1 MLKKISLVLFISFCC
16 FIGLLTTI
24 NYFVNQSSIYKN
36 THPTTTGNTI
46 SILLLDGL
54 SQSIFE
60 QNLAANKLPNLRRLI
75 QTGTY
80 VKNGIGAFPSM
91 TGYAFYPFITGKDA
105 STSGI
110 YGLRWFDRN
119 LDKGN
124 LRNYVGRTNIHM
136 NRDITPQQKN
146 IFELSGD
153 QYTCSINSYMNKGV
167 KESALTGWRHT
178 TSKFEHTPLFQ
189 FLAALP
195 YFGNRIT
202 TDFFEHETY
211 AMDLAKKQLKRNP
224 KVQWVTLPSLDAMN
238 HIHGTTANYSA
249 LLIHVDSLIGDFV
262 QTIDGLG
269 QSNTRALAIITD
281 HGISNVHQNIDLR
294 KNFNNKLNLDLERG
308 KSVHLL
314 TDELTIPLSEF
325 ENKDGYFVINGNLS
339 AYLYLRN
346 PLEKDTKLSWR
357 KKLLLPQLQAYAT
370 PEGDKNLLRFLAQQ
384 EGIGL
389 LAAQQ
394 NDSTIWVQVADQM
407 AIITKRQNV
416 YNYTPLNGD
425 PLGYT
430 QDTLALKLLTSE
442 FYTANTWLTHTIQ
455 TDYPDAIY
463 RLYEL
468 MSKPNVGDLLICSK
482 KGYDLAADYE
492 LFVGN
497 YKGGHGG
504 LHKDLLKVP
513 YILYLPNQASKQL
526 EFLRSEE
533 VGGMIMK
540 YLFNQ
545 QPATSN

>member
-1 MLKKISLVLFISFCC
+1 MLKKISLALFISMFL
-16 FIGLLTTI
+16 FIGLLTTV
-24 NYFVNQSSIYKN
+24 NYFVNKPYN
-36 THPTTTGNTI
+36 YTVNHPKTIGNTI

-60 QNLAANKLPNLRRLI
+60 QNLQANKLPNLKKLI
-75 QTGTY
+75 QSGTY

-110 YGLRWFDRN
+110 YGLRWFDRS

-136 NRDITPQQKN
+136 NRDINPQQKN

-153 QYTCSINSYMNKGV
+153 QYTSSINSYMNKGV

-178 TSKFEHTPLFQ
+178 TSKFEHTPLFR

-195 YFGNRIT
+195 YFGERIT
-202 TDFFEHETY
+202 ADFFEHETY
-211 AMDLAKKQLKRNP
+211 AMELAKKQLKSNP

-238 HIHGTTANYSA
+238 HIHGTTTDYAT
-249 LLIHVDSLIGDFV
+249 LLTHIDSLIGNFV
-262 QTIDGLG
+262 QTIDNLG
-269 QSNTRALAIITD
+269 QSDTRALAIITD
-281 HGISNVHQNIDLR
+281 HGISDVHQNIDLR
-294 KNFNNKLNLDLERG
+294 NNFKQGLGLDLERG
-308 KSVHLL
+308 ESVHLL
-314 TDELTIPLSEF
+314 TDALETPLEEF

-339 AYLYLRN
+339 AYLYMRN

-357 KKLLLPQLQAYAT
+357 KKLLHPQLQTYST
-370 PEGDKNLLRFLAQQ
+370 PKGDKNLLDFLAQQ

-394 NDSTIWVQVADQM
+394 NDTTIWVQLDDQR
-407 AIITKRQNV
+407 ALIQKSQNS
-416 YNYTPLNGD
+416 YAYTPINGD
-425 PLGYT
+425 PLGYSS
-430 QDTLALKLLTSE
+430 DTLAAKLIDNQ
-442 FYTANTWLTHTIQ
+442 FHAANIWLAHTVQ

-468 MSKPNVGDLLICSK
+468 MSKPDVGDILICSK

-513 YILYLPNQASKQL
+513 YILYLPNKASKKL
-526 EFLRSEE
+526 EFARSEE
-533 VGGMIMK
+533 VGRMIME
-540 YLFNQ
+540 YLFSKN
-545 QPATSN
+545 

>member
-1 MLKKISLVLFISFCC
+1 MLKKISLAFFISFCL
-16 FIGLLTTI
+16 FIGLLTI
-24 NYFVNQSSIYKN
+24 VNYFVNKPYNYKGKHTKTTSN
-36 THPTTTGNTI
+36 TV

-60 QNLAANKLPNLRRLI
+60 QNLQANKLPNLKKLI
-75 QTGTY
+75 QSGTY
-80 VKNGIGAFPSM
+80 IKNGIGAFPSM

-119 LDKGN
+119 LEEGN

-136 NRDITPQQKN
+136 NQDIDSQQKN
-146 IFELSGD
+146 IFELSDD

-178 TSKFEHTPLFQ
+178 TSKFEHTPLFR
-189 FLAALP
+189 FLAAIP
-195 YFGNRIT
+195 YFGERIT
-202 TDFFEHETY
+202 ADFFEHETY
-211 AMDLAKKQLKRNP
+211 AMDLAKKQLERNP

-238 HIHGTTANYSA
+238 HIHGTTADYSI
-249 LLIHVDSLIGDFV
+249 LLTHIDSLIGNFV
-262 QTIDGLG
+262 QTIDNLG

-281 HGISNVHQNIDLR
+281 HGISDVHQNIDLR
-294 KNFNNKLNLDLERG
+294 HNFKQGLGLELERG
-308 KSVHLL
+308 ESVHLL
-314 TDELTIPLSEF
+314 TDELKTPLEEF

-339 AYLYLRN
+339 AYLYMRN
-346 PLEKDTKLSWR
+346 PIEKDTKLSWR
-357 KKLLLPQLQAYAT
+357 KKLLSPQLQAYST
-370 PEGDKNLLRFLAQQ
+370 PEGDENLLHFLAQQ

-394 NDSTIWVQVADQM
+394 NDSTIWVQLDDQT
-407 AIITKRQNV
+407 ATIRKYQNG
-416 YNYTPLNGD
+416 YAYTPINGD
-425 PLGYT
+425 PLGYDS
-430 QDTLALKLLTSE
+430 DTLASKLMDTQFHS
-442 FYTANTWLTHTIQ
+442 ADTWLAHTVQ

-468 MSKPNVGDLLICSK
+468 MSKPGVGDLLICSK

-513 YILYLPNQASKQL
+513 YILYLPNQAPKQL
-526 EFLRSEE
+526 NYARSEE
-533 VGGMIMK
+533 VGGMIME
-540 YLFNQ
+540 YLFNE
-545 QPATSN
+545 N

>member
-1 MLKKISLVLFISFCC
+1 MLKKISLLLLISCC
-16 FIGLLTTI
+16 LIIGLLTI
-24 NYFVNQSSIYKN
+24 VNYFVNKPYNYSGS
-36 THPTTTGNTI
+36 HPKTTGNTI

-54 SQSIFE
+54 SQTIFE
-60 QNLAANKLPNLRRLI
+60 ENLAANKLPNLKKLI

-80 VKNGIGAFPSM
+80 IKNGIGAFPSM

-119 LDKGN
+119 LEEGN

-136 NRDITPQQKN
+136 NRDINPQQKN

-178 TSKFEHTPLFQ
+178 TSKFEHTPLFR

-202 TDFFEHETY
+202 ADFFEHETY
-211 AMDLAKKQLKRNP
+211 AMNLAKKQLAHNP
-224 KVQWVTLPSLDAMN
+224 KIQWVTLPSLDAMN
-238 HIHGTTANYSA
+238 HIHGTTTDYST
-249 LLIHVDSLIGDFV
+249 LLIHVDSLIGDFI
-262 QTIDGLG
+262 QSIDNLG
-269 QSNTRALAIITD
+269 QSETRALAIITD
-281 HGISNVHQNIDLR
+281 HGISDVHQNIDLR
-294 KNFNNKLNLDLERG
+294 KSFKRKLNLDLERG

-314 TDELTIPLSEF
+314 TDALTIPLSEF

-346 PLEKDTKLSWR
+346 PLEKETKLSWR
-357 KKLLLPQLQAYAT
+357 KKLLLPQLQAYST
-370 PEGDKNLLRFLAQQ
+370 PKGGKNILDFLAQQ

-389 LAAQQ
+389 LTAQQ
-394 NDSTIWVQVADQM
+394 NDSTIWVQLAEQIGV
-407 AIITKRQNV
+407 ITKHQNA
-416 YNYTPLNGD
+416 YSYIPLNGD

-430 QDTLALKLLTSE
+430 QDTLAIKLLNDK
-442 FYTANTWLTHTIQ
+442 FHTASTWPAHTIE

-468 MSKPNVGDLLICSK
+468 MSKPEVGDLLICSK

-497 YKGGHGG
+497 YK
-504 LHKDLLKVP
+504 
-513 YILYLPNQASKQL
+513 
-526 EFLRSEE
+526 
-533 VGGMIMK
+533 VGMADCTKI
-540 YLFNQ
+540 Y
-545 QPATSN
+545 

>member
-1 MLKKISLVLFISFCC
+1 LLKKTSLIFFISFCL
-16 FIGLLTTI
+16 FICLLTTVS
-24 NYFVNQSSIYKN
+24 YSVNKPSLYNN
-36 THPTTTGNTI
+36 THPVTTGNTI

-60 QNLAANKLPNLRRLI
+60 QNLQANKLPNLKKLI
-75 QTGTY
+75 QSGTY

-136 NRDITPQQKN
+136 NRDINPQQKN

-178 TSKFEHTPLFQ
+178 TSKFKHTPLFR
-189 FLAALP
+189 FLAAIP
-195 YFGNRIT
+195 YFGKRIT
-202 TDFFEHETY
+202 ADFFEHETY
-211 AMDLAKKQLKRNP
+211 AMDLAKKQLEQNP

-238 HIHGTTANYSA
+238 HIHGTTANYA
-249 LLIHVDSLIGDFV
+249 TLLTHIDSLIGNFV
-262 QTIDGLG
+262 QTIDNLG
-269 QSNTRALAIITD
+269 QSDTRAIAIITD
-281 HGISNVHQNIDLR
+281 HGISDVHQNIDLR
-294 KNFNNKLNLDLERG
+294 KNFKQGLGLALKRG
-308 KSVHLL
+308 VSVHLL
-314 TDELTIPLSEF
+314 TDALETPLEEF

-339 AYLYLRN
+339 AYLYMRN
-346 PLEKDTKLSWR
+346 PIEKDTKLSWR
-357 KKLLLPQLQAYAT
+357 KKLLSPQLQAYSTAK
-370 PEGDKNLLRFLAQQ
+370 GDRNLLHFLAQQ

-394 NDSTIWVQVADQM
+394 NDSTIWIQLDDQT
-407 AIITKRQNV
+407 ATITNFKNSYV
-416 YNYTPLNGD
+416 YMPISGD
-425 PLGYT
+425 PLGYSN
-430 QDTLALKLLTSE
+430 DTLASKLLDNQFHS
-442 FYTANTWLTHTIQ
+442 ADTWLAHTIQ

-468 MSKPNVGDLLICSK
+468 MSKPDVGDLLICSK
-482 KGYDLAADYE
+482 KGYDLAANYE

-526 EFLRSEE
+526 EFARSEE
-533 VGGMIMK
+533 VGEMIMA
-540 YLFNQ
+540 YLFN
-545 QPATSN
+545 